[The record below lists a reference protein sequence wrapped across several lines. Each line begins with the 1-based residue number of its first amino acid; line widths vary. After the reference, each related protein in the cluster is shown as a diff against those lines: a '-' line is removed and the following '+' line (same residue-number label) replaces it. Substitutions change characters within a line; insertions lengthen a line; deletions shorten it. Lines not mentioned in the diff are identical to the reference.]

1 MKFFELELNDAF
13 IIELEKFTD
22 QRGFFART
30 FDHMQFEEKGLE
42 STIVQTNISFTEK
55 KGTIR
60 GLHYQI
66 NPFEET
72 KIVMCSKGKI
82 FDVIIDVRKKS
93 NTFGKWIG
101 LELNGKN
108 SKILYIPKGF
118 AHGFQTL
125 EDNSQVIY
133 QNSQIHKPEYEK
145 GIRWDDPFFKIKWPL
160 NEKIISDKD
169 ESWKNFEEN

>member
-82 FDVIIDVRKKS
+82 FDIIIDVRKKS

-101 LELNGKN
+101 LELNEKN

-169 ESWKNFEEN
+169 ESWKNFEDN

>member
-1 MKFFELELNDAF
+1 MKYFELEFNDAF

-93 NTFGKWIG
+93 NTFGKWIS
-101 LELNGKN
+101 LELNEKN

-169 ESWKNFEEN
+169 ESWKNFEDN

>member
-1 MKFFELELNDAF
+1 MKFFELEFNDAF

-93 NTFGKWIG
+93 NTFGKWIS
-101 LELNGKN
+101 LELNEKN

-169 ESWKNFEEN
+169 ESWKNFEDN